1 MAEAY
6 LEILTNTIAS
16 LELKTSPEV
25 SLECKHY
32 FLGAAL
38 FADGKIFASLGPV
51 GYRFKLP
58 AEVRTQLIDS
68 GDADELRYYKKGHAK
83 KEYVLFPDSIVEDTK
98 RFAQL
103 LETSIEYVTT

>member
-32 FLGAAL
+32 FSGAAL
-38 FADGKIFASLGPV
+38 YADGKICASLSTAGM
-51 GYRFKLP
+51 
-58 AEVRTQLIDS
+58 D
-68 GDADELRYYKKGHAK
+68 
-83 KEYVLFPDSIVEDTK
+83 
-98 RFAQL
+98 
-103 LETSIEYVTT
+103 